1 MTLSW
6 RGGTT
11 RWFQKGNVL
20 LNFTVEKFLAVK
32 ASGADRVD
40 TWREEEE
47 VLAKRVMEAI
57 LRL

>member
-1 MTLSW
+1 M
-6 RGGTT
+6 
-11 RWFQKGNVL
+11 L